1 MSALT
6 VYQDDQPQ
14 TGESFLQFEQ
24 IQQRLAVLDVRFER
38 WQADFPIAADADQAT
53 ILKAYQQPI
62 EALKRQYGFKSVD
75 VISLHP
81 NHPEKTAL
89 RNKFLSEH
97 THDDFE
103 VRFFIEGHGVFFLH
117 IDRKV
122 YVILCQQ
129 GDLISVPAGTPH
141 WFDMGEAPNF
151 KCIRLFT
158 TPEGWV
164 ANFTGSEIARNFP
177 TMDQYLAQLS

>member
-6 VYQDDQPQ
+6 VYQEDQPQ
-14 TGESFLQFEQ
+14 TGESFFELDQ
-24 IQQRLAVLDVRFER
+24 IQERLAALDVRFER
-38 WQADFPIAADADQAT
+38 WVARFPLPDDADQAT
-53 ILKAYQQPI
+53 VLKAYQGPI
-62 EALKRQYGFKSVD
+62 EQLKEQFGFKSVD

-81 NHPEKTAL
+81 DHPEKAAL

-103 VRFFIEGHGVFFLH
+103 VRFFIEGRGMFCLH
-117 IDRKV
+117 FDNKV
-122 YVILCQQ
+122 YSILCEQ
-129 GDLISVPAGTPH
+129 GDLISVPAGVRH
-141 WFDMGEAPNF
+141 WFDMGEAPHF

-177 TMDQYLAQLS
+177 TLDQYVSKLP